1 MYPVSD
7 IQAESRWS
15 IFFYLSQDM
24 STTDN
29 IDVRH
34 YASRRGQLVAG
45 NVDKNHFNL
54 LVDIVG
60 VKNENM
66 VSALREVLVCGKPRK
81 QACEENKV
89 PQSYLS
95 IKIRQLQRMSGLIS
109 TAYVYYLCTDKI

>member
-1 MYPVSD
+1 
-7 IQAESRWS
+7 
-15 IFFYLSQDM
+15 M

-45 NVDKNHFNL
+45 SVDKNHFNL

-66 VSALREVLVCGKPRK
+66 VSALREVLVCGKQRK
-81 QACEENKV
+81 LACEENKV
-89 PQSYLS
+89 TQSHLS